1 MTKIF
6 VIGEKCIDQFV
17 YGEVNRLS
25 PEAPIPVIIPKT
37 TIVNDGMAANVVKNL
52 ESISDDDVEIDSCHQ
67 KNMIY
72 KTRYVEKKSNYPFI
86 RIDENE
92 ENVERVE
99 LNDELLSKVINSD
112 AVIVSDYDKGFL
124 IENDIQTIAELSK
137 FCVLDSKK
145 KLKRET
151 ILLFDFVKLN
161 ETEFNLNYTEDKEL
175 LSKIIVTLGSKGS
188 KHKGVIYPSDN
199 PQETVDVSGAGD
211 TFVAAFT
218 KKYIDTKD
226 VDIAITFANKM
237 ASKVVSKR
245 GVSTM

>member
-1 MTKIF
+1 MIKIF
-6 VIGEKCIDQFV
+6 VIGEKCIDTFV

-25 PEAPIPVIIPKT
+25 PEAPIPVFLPKNT
-37 TIVNDGMAANVVKNL
+37 VINDGMAANVVRNL
-52 ESISDDDVEIDSCHQ
+52 KSISYDDVEIQYCHQ
-67 KNMIY
+67 QNMIY

-92 ENVERVE
+92 EHVERVE
-99 LNDELLSKVINSD
+99 LNDELLSKIINSD

-124 IENDIQTIAELSK
+124 TETDIQTIAEVSK
-137 FCVLDSKK
+137 FCILDSKK

-151 ILLFDFVKLN
+151 ILFFDFVKLN
-161 ETEFNLNYTEDKEL
+161 ESEFNLNYTEDDEL
-175 LSKIIVTLGSKGS
+175 LEKIIVTLGSKGS
-188 KHKGVIYPSDN
+188 KHKGISYPSDN

-226 VDIAITFANKM
+226 VSIAITFANKM
-237 ASKVVSKR
+237 AAKVVSKR
-245 GVSTM
+245 GVNTM

>member
-1 MTKIF
+1 MTKIL
-6 VIGEKCIDQFV
+6 VIGEKCIDRFV

-25 PEAPIPVIIPKT
+25 PEAPIPVLIPKDT
-37 TIVNDGMAANVVKNL
+37 VVNDGMAANVVKNL
-52 ESISDDDVEIDSCHQ
+52 ESISNGELEIESYHQ

-92 ENVERVE
+92 ENVEPIE
-99 LNDELLSKVINSD
+99 LNDESLSKIINSD

-124 IENDIQTIAELSK
+124 TETDIQKIAELSK

-145 KLKRET
+145 KLSRET

-161 ETEFNLNYTEDKEL
+161 ESEFNFNYTNDEDL
-175 LSKIIVTLGSKGS
+175 LNKIIITLGSKGS
-188 KHKGVIYPSDN
+188 KHKGVSYPSDN

>member
-6 VIGEKCIDQFV
+6 VIGEKCVDQFV

-25 PEAPIPVIIPKT
+25 PEAPIPVIIPKNT
-37 TIVNDGMAANVVKNL
+37 VVNDGMAANVVKNL
-52 ESISDDDVEIDSCHQ
+52 ESLSNGELEINFSHQ

-99 LNDELLSKVINSD
+99 LTDELLSEIINSD

-124 IENDIQTIAELSK
+124 TEVDIQTIAELSK
-137 FCVLDSKK
+137 FSVLDSKK
-145 KLKRET
+145 KLSRET

-161 ETEFNLNYTEDKEL
+161 ESEFNLNYTEDEESLKR
-175 LSKIIVTLGSKGS
+175 IIVTLGSKGS
-188 KHKGVIYPSDN
+188 KHRGINYLLDN

-226 VDIAITFANKM
+226 VDVAITFANKM

-245 GVSTM
+245 GVTTV

>member
-1 MTKIF
+1 MIKIF

-25 PEAPIPVIIPKT
+25 PEAPIPVLIPKN
-37 TIVNDGMAANVVKNL
+37 TITNDGMAANVVKNL
-52 ESISDDDVEIDSCHQ
+52 ESISNGDLEVESCHQ
-67 KNMIY
+67 KNMIF

-99 LNDELLSKVINSD
+99 LNDELLSKIINSD

-124 IENDIQTIAELSK
+124 SETDLQTIAELSK

-145 KLKRET
+145 KLCRET

-161 ETEFNLNYTEDKEL
+161 ESEFNLNYTDDDML
-175 LSKIIVTLGSKGS
+175 LGKIIVTLGSKGS
-188 KHKGVIYPSDN
+188 KYKGISYPSDN

-218 KKYIDTKD
+218 KKYIDTRD